1 MILYFSGTGNSEYA
15 AKRIG
20 RELNDEVLD
29 LFNKIR
35 SRDCSEL
42 HGDRPWVVVAPTYA
56 WRIPRIVQEWLEHTK
71 LSGNSHVYFVLT
83 CGGSIG
89 NAGSYLKKMCT
100 AKKLTFCGCL
110 GIVMPENY
118 IALFSTPGR
127 EEALEII
134 GRAEHAIDEA
144 ALLIKNGE
152 MFPQPEPTFKDRM
165 DSGIVNPI
173 FYPVFVHAKKFYA
186 TDACIACKKCVAVCP
201 LQNIRLKNGKPV
213 WGKNCTHCMACISR
227 CPREAIEYGKHSKG
241 MPRYVCPKVIG

>member
-89 NAGSYLKKMCT
+89 NAGGYLKKMCA

-110 GIVMPENY
+110 GVVMPENY

-144 ALLIKNGE
+144 AFSSKTARCSRSRNPLLRTGW
-152 MFPQPEPTFKDRM
+152 TVG
-165 DSGIVNPI
+165 S
-173 FYPVFVHAKKFYA
+173 
-186 TDACIACKKCVAVCP
+186 
-201 LQNIRLKNGKPV
+201 
-213 WGKNCTHCMACISR
+213 
-227 CPREAIEYGKHSKG
+227 
-241 MPRYVCPKVIG
+241 